1 MPTVTRLQQF
11 MPIFL
16 KLQMFSIYCVARIW
30 KKVSLDVQHMSTH
43 VRDCFLSGKFESF
56 PMLSRNKDQLYD
68 NTDFNAQHEFQNIHK
83 DQQEI
88 ISGPNVI
95 SKDNKEQLKE
105 KDKMQHSMRRK
116 LMPESEKEKL
126 R

>member
-30 KKVSLDVQHMSTH
+30 KQVSLGVQHMSTH
-43 VRDCFLSGKFESF
+43 VRNCLLSGKFESF
-56 PMLSRNKDQLYD
+56 PMLSRNKNQLYD
-68 NTDFNAQHEFQNIHK
+68 NTDFNAQHRFQNIHQ

-116 LMPESEKEKL
+116 LMPESEKGKL